1 MTVGLNE
8 DTLGGTLKASLA
20 QYLALEISK
29 GMASWR
35 CLRVKLTIGTYKC
48 SSKKVLYF
56 QLLRI
61 IDILGNG
68 RDSRSVNRY
77 LPWLYNVPANVAA
90 QGPRE
95 FLDCVA
101 HIRLMSW

>member
-1 MTVGLNE
+1 MI
-8 DTLGGTLKASLA
+8 
-20 QYLALEISK
+20 Y
-29 GMASWR
+29 
-35 CLRVKLTIGTYKC
+35 C
-48 SSKKVLYF
+48 
-56 QLLRI
+56 QLSRI
-61 IDILGNG
+61 IYILGNG

>member
-1 MTVGLNE
+1 MI
-8 DTLGGTLKASLA
+8 
-20 QYLALEISK
+20 Y
-29 GMASWR
+29 
-35 CLRVKLTIGTYKC
+35 
-48 SSKKVLYF
+48 
-56 QLLRI
+56 
-61 IDILGNG
+61 ILGNG

>member
-1 MTVGLNE
+1 MKGMTVGLNE

-29 GMASWR
+29 GMSLCIYNR
-35 CLRVKLTIGTYKC
+35 YSPYKC
-48 SSKKVLYF
+48 SIKKMIYC
-56 QLLRI
+56 QLSRI
-61 IDILGNG
+61 IYILGNG

>member
-1 MTVGLNE
+1 MEKN
-8 DTLGGTLKASLA
+8 DS
-20 QYLALEISK
+20 
-29 GMASWR
+29 
-35 CLRVKLTIGTYKC
+35 VKNRMMHQIFI
-48 SSKKVLYF
+48 V
-56 QLLRI
+56 
-61 IDILGNG
+61 GNG

-77 LPWLYNVPANVAA
+77 LPWLYNVPANIAA

>member
-1 MTVGLNE
+1 MKGMTVGLNE

-29 GMASWR
+29 GMALWSY
-35 CLRVKLTIGTYKC
+35 LRVILI
-48 SSKKVLYF
+48 VLNVVLKMIYC
-56 QLLRI
+56 QLFRMI
-61 IDILGNG
+61 YILGNG